1 MGVTGRPRT
10 ERRGERLE
18 HGYEAIAADLKE
30 KIKSGEYPLGS
41 RLPTKDD
48 LMKLYGVSL
57 NTVDHA
63 IRELKKEG
71 LAEPRQ
77 GRGTYVTAPPPK
89 RPGYADLVK
98 AVAELTRTVDL
109 MGKQLDQMQDEL
121 DSLRI
126 GALAGRETA
135 GPDD

>member
-1 MGVTGRPRT
+1 VTGRPRT

-18 HGYEAIAADLKE
+18 HGYEAIAAELRE
-30 KIKSGEYPLGS
+30 KIKDGTYPVGD
-41 RLPTKDD
+41 RLPTKAE
-48 LMKLYGVSL
+48 LMELYGVSL

-63 IRELKKEG
+63 IRELRKEG

-109 MGKQLDQMQDEL
+109 MGTQLDTMQDEL

-126 GALAGRETA
+126 GALAAREGS
-135 GPDD
+135 GPDT